1 MIIGVPKE
9 IKDHENRVG
18 MTPAGVEELV
28 KRHGHRVL
36 VEKGA
41 GEGSGISDDEYA
53 AAGAEIVEAHDQVY
67 QRAELIV
74 KVKEPLPSEYALLRR
89 DQIVMTYLHLAAF
102 PELTEEL
109 VRENVVAIGYE
120 TIQRPDG
127 SLPCLM
133 PMSEVAGRMAVQIGA
148 QYLEKVKGGR
158 GVLLGGVPGVPPA
171 EVVIIGAGTVG
182 TNAARVALGMGA
194 HVTIIDISVERLRF
208 LEEVLHGNL
217 MTVVSNRYNIERS
230 VRYADLLIGAV
241 LVPGAK
247 APTLVTE
254 AMVASMKPGAVIID
268 VAVDQGGCIE
278 TVDRAT
284 THSDPIY
291 VKHGVVHYAVPNMPG
306 AVPRTSTHALTNATL
321 PYIVEVANRGYQEAA
336 RQNPALAKG
345 VNICQGRVVHPEVAN
360 ALGWEYTPLAE
371 VL

>member
-9 IKDHENRVG
+9 IKDNENRVG

-36 VEKGA
+36 VERGA
-41 GEGSGISDDEYA
+41 GEGSGISDEQYA
-53 AAGAEIVEAHDQVY
+53 AAGAQIVDGPQEVY
-67 QRAELIV
+67 QAELIV
-74 KVKEPLPSEYALLRR
+74 KVKEPLPSEYGLLRR
-89 DQIVMTYLHLAAF
+89 EQILMTYLHLAAA
-102 PELTEEL
+102 PQLAKELA
-109 VRENVVAIGYE
+109 RIGVVAVGYE
-120 TIQRPDG
+120 TIQRADG
-127 SLPCLM
+127 SLPCLI

-148 QYLEKVKGGR
+148 QYLEKVNGGR

-194 HVTIIDISVERLRF
+194 HVTIIDINVDRLRF

-217 MTVVSNRYNIERS
+217 LTVVSNRYNIERA
-230 VRYADLLIGAV
+230 VRYADLLIGSV

-254 AMVASMKPGAVIID
+254 EMVASMKRGAVIID

-306 AVPRTSTHALTNATL
+306 AVPRTSTYALTNATL
-321 PYIVEVANRGYQEAA
+321 PYIVEVANRGYREAA

-345 VNICQGRVVHPEVAN
+345 FNLCLGRAVHPGVAD
-360 ALGWEYTPLAE
+360 ALGWEYTPLTE

>member
-1 MIIGVPKE
+1 
-9 IKDHENRVG
+9 
-18 MTPAGVEELV
+18 
-28 KRHGHRVL
+28 
-36 VEKGA
+36 
-41 GEGSGISDDEYA
+41 
-53 AAGAEIVEAHDQVY
+53 
-67 QRAELIV
+67 
-74 KVKEPLPSEYALLRR
+74 
-89 DQIVMTYLHLAAF
+89 
-102 PELTEEL
+102 
-109 VRENVVAIGYE
+109 
-120 TIQRPDG
+120 
-127 SLPCLM
+127 
-133 PMSEVAGRMAVQIGA
+133 MSEVAGRMAVQIGA
-148 QYLEKVKGGR
+148 QYLEKVNGGR

-194 HVTIIDISVERLRF
+194 HVTIIDINVDRLRF

-217 MTVVSNRYNIERS
+217 LTVVSNRYNIERA
-230 VRYADLLIGAV
+230 VRYADLLIGSV

-254 AMVASMKPGAVIID
+254 EMVASMKRGAVIID

-306 AVPRTSTHALTNATL
+306 AVPRTSTYALTNATL
-321 PYIVEVANRGYQEAA
+321 PYIVEVANRGYREAA

-345 VNICQGRVVHPEVAN
+345 FNLCLGRAVHPGVAD
-360 ALGWEYTPLAE
+360 ALGWEYTPLTE